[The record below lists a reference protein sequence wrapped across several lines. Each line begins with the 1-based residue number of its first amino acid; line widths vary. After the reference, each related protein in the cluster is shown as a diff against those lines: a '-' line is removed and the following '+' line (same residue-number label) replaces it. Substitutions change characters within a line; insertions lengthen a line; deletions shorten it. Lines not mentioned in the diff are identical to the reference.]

1 MFIPVNDGLYEC
13 FGDGARKPGRL
24 LRSRVEREDFMKV
37 TAEKSSAKGSARN
50 TKLKR
55 DAELQG
61 IDFGP
66 VAGHLAHYMRRLLKS
81 FKYHF
86 KTSVGDLDVQASDV
100 GALFVIGLNPGLSP
114 SQLAPAVSLDA
125 AQVTGMLNSFELKGW
140 IARRVSSADGRARS
154 LHLTRLGEH
163 LVAQLRP
170 IVLEADRTFVEG
182 ILTKQEAQQLTTLL
196 AKLIV
201 GRQA

>member
-1 MFIPVNDGLYEC
+1 
-13 FGDGARKPGRL
+13 
-24 LRSRVEREDFMKV
+24 MKM
-37 TAEKSSAKGSARN
+37 TAGKSSAKGAARHA
-50 TKLKR
+50 KLRK
-55 DAELQG
+55 DPELQA

-114 SQLAPAVSLDA
+114 SQLATAVSLDA
-125 AQVTGMLNSFELKGW
+125 AQVTGMLNTCELKGW

-154 LHLTRLGEH
+154 LHLTPAGKN

-170 IVLEADRTFVEG
+170 LVVEADHTFVEG
-182 ILTKQEAQQLTTLL
+182 ILTKQETQQLTSLL
-196 AKLIV
+196 AKLLV
-201 GRQA
+201 GRRA

>member
-1 MFIPVNDGLYEC
+1 
-13 FGDGARKPGRL
+13 
-24 LRSRVEREDFMKV
+24 MKV
-37 TAEKSSAKGSARN
+37 TAEKSSAKGSARDA
-50 TKLKR
+50 KLRR
-55 DAELQG
+55 DADLQG

-66 VAGHLAHYMRRLLKS
+66 VTGHLAHYMRRLLKS

-86 KTSVGDLDVQASDV
+86 KASVGDLDVQASDV

-125 AQVTGMLNSFELKGW
+125 AQVTGLLNAFELKGW

-154 LHLTRLGEH
+154 LHLTRIGEK

-170 IVLEADRTFVEG
+170 MVGEIDRTFIEG
-182 ILTKQEAQQLTTLL
+182 ILTKQEAQQLTSLL
-196 AKLIV
+196 AKLLA
-201 GRQA
+201 GRRA

>member
-1 MFIPVNDGLYEC
+1 M
-13 FGDGARKPGRL
+13 
-24 LRSRVEREDFMKV
+24 
-37 TAEKSSAKGSARN
+37 TAEKSAAKESARQP
-50 TKLKR
+50 KSRK
-55 DAELQG
+55 DAELPD

-86 KTSVGDLDVQASDV
+86 RTSVGELDVQASDV

-125 AQVTGMLNSFELKGW
+125 AQVTGMLNTFELKGW
-140 IARRVSSADGRARS
+140 IARRVSSLDGRARS
-154 LHLTRLGEH
+154 LHLTRAGEN

-170 IVLEADRTFVEG
+170 LVVEADRTFVDG
-182 ILTKQEAQQLTTLL
+182 ILTKQEAQQLTKLL

>member
-1 MFIPVNDGLYEC
+1 
-13 FGDGARKPGRL
+13 
-24 LRSRVEREDFMKV
+24 MKV

>member
-1 MFIPVNDGLYEC
+1 
-13 FGDGARKPGRL
+13 
-24 LRSRVEREDFMKV
+24 MKV
-37 TAEKSSAKGSARN
+37 TAEKNSPKGSARN
-50 TKLKR
+50 ANLKR
-55 DAELQG
+55 DVELQG

-86 KTSVGDLDVQASDV
+86 KTSVVDLDVQASDV

-114 SQLAPAVSLDA
+114 SQLAPAVSLEP

-140 IARRVSSADGRARS
+140 IARRVSSADGRSRS
-154 LHLTRLGEH
+154 LHLTRVGEK

-170 IVLEADRTFVEG
+170 IVVEADRTFVEG
-182 ILTKQEAQQLTTLL
+182 ILTKQETQQLTTLL
-196 AKLIV
+196 AKLLA

>member
-1 MFIPVNDGLYEC
+1 M
-13 FGDGARKPGRL
+13 
-24 LRSRVEREDFMKV
+24 
-37 TAEKSSAKGSARN
+37 TAGKSSAKGSARQA
-50 TKLKR
+50 KAKW
-55 DAELQG
+55 DAELQE

-114 SQLAPAVSLDA
+114 SQLAPAVSLEA
-125 AQVTGMLNSFELKGW
+125 AQVTGMLNAFELKGW

-154 LHLTRLGEH
+154 LHLTRAGEN

-170 IVLEADRTFVEG
+170 IVAEANRTFVEG
-182 ILTKQEAQQLTTLL
+182 ILTKQEAQQLTSLL
-196 AKLIV
+196 AKLIA

>member
-1 MFIPVNDGLYEC
+1 
-13 FGDGARKPGRL
+13 
-24 LRSRVEREDFMKV
+24 MKV
-37 TAEKSSAKGSARN
+37 TAERSSAKGSARQA
-50 TKLKR
+50 KLKR
-55 DAELQG
+55 EADLQG

-86 KTSVGDLDVQASDV
+86 KSSVGDLDVQASDV

-125 AQVTGMLNSFELKGW
+125 AQVTGMLNAFELKGW

-154 LHLTRLGEH
+154 LHLTRVGEK

-170 IVLEADRTFVEG
+170 MVVEADRTFVEG
-182 ILTKQEAQQLTTLL
+182 ILTKQEAQQLTSLL
-196 AKLIV
+196 AKLIA

>member
-1 MFIPVNDGLYEC
+1 
-13 FGDGARKPGRL
+13 
-24 LRSRVEREDFMKV
+24 MKL
-37 TAEKSSAKGSARN
+37 TAGKSSAKASARHA
-50 TKLKR
+50 KLKR
-55 DAELQG
+55 DAEEQG
-61 IDFGP
+61 INFGP

-86 KTSVGDLDVQASDV
+86 KASVGDLDVQASDV

-140 IARRVSSADGRARS
+140 IARRVSSSDGRARS
-154 LHLTRLGEH
+154 LHLSRVGEK

-170 IVLEADRTFVEG
+170 VVVEADHTFVDG
-182 ILTKQEAQQLTTLL
+182 ILTKQEAQQLTSLL
-196 AKLIV
+196 AKLLA

>member
-1 MFIPVNDGLYEC
+1 M
-13 FGDGARKPGRL
+13 
-24 LRSRVEREDFMKV
+24 
-37 TAEKSSAKGSARN
+37 TAEKSSAKGSARRARLR
-50 TKLKR
+50 K
-55 DAELQG
+55 DPEAQE

-125 AQVTGMLNSFELKGW
+125 AQVTGMLNAFELKGW

-154 LHLTRLGEH
+154 LHLTRVGEN

-170 IVLEADRTFVEG
+170 LV
-182 ILTKQEAQQLTTLL
+182 
-196 AKLIV
+196 
-201 GRQA
+201 

>member
-1 MFIPVNDGLYEC
+1 
-13 FGDGARKPGRL
+13 
-24 LRSRVEREDFMKV
+24 MKM
-37 TAEKSSAKGSARN
+37 TAEKSSAKASARHA
-50 TKLKR
+50 KLRKDTER
-55 DAELQG
+55 QE

-86 KTSVGDLDVQASDV
+86 KASVGDLDVQASDV
-100 GALFVIGLNPGLSP
+100 GALFVIALNPGLSP

-125 AQVTGMLNSFELKGW
+125 AQVTGMLNTFELKGW
-140 IARRVSSADGRARS
+140 IARRVSNADGRARS
-154 LHLTRLGEH
+154 LHLTRAGEN

-170 IVLEADRTFVEG
+170 VVVEADRTFVEG
-182 ILTKQEAQQLTTLL
+182 ILTKQEAQQLTSLL
-196 AKLIV
+196 AKLIA

>member
-1 MFIPVNDGLYEC
+1 
-13 FGDGARKPGRL
+13 
-24 LRSRVEREDFMKV
+24 MKV
-37 TAEKSSAKGSARN
+37 TAEKSSAKRSARN
-50 TKLKR
+50 AKLKR
-55 DAELQG
+55 DTDLQG

-114 SQLAPAVSLDA
+114 SQLAPAVSLEA
-125 AQVTGMLNSFELKGW
+125 AQVTGMLNAFELQGW

-154 LHLTRLGEH
+154 LHLTPAGKD
-163 LVAQLRP
+163 LVAKLRP
-170 IVLEADRTFVEG
+170 IVVEADRTFVEG
-182 ILTKQEAQQLTTLL
+182 ILTKQEAQQLTSLL
-196 AKLIV
+196 AKLIA

>member
-1 MFIPVNDGLYEC
+1 
-13 FGDGARKPGRL
+13 
-24 LRSRVEREDFMKV
+24 MKM
-37 TAEKSSAKGSARN
+37 TAGKSSAKESASQAKSRPG
-50 TKLKR
+50 
-55 DAELQG
+55 AEPQE

-66 VAGHLAHYMRRLLKS
+66 VTGHLAHYMRRLLKS

-114 SQLAPAVSLDA
+114 SQLAPAVSLEA
-125 AQVTGMLNSFELKGW
+125 AQVTGMLNTFELKGW

-154 LHLTRLGEH
+154 LHLTAAGKN

-170 IVLEADRTFVEG
+170 LVVEADHTFVEG
-182 ILTKQEAQQLTTLL
+182 ILTKQEAQQLTSLL
-196 AKLIV
+196 AKLLV
-201 GRQA
+201 GRKA

>member
-1 MFIPVNDGLYEC
+1 
-13 FGDGARKPGRL
+13 
-24 LRSRVEREDFMKV
+24 MKV
-37 TAEKSSAKGSARN
+37 TAEKSSAKRSARN
-50 TKLKR
+50 AKLKR
-55 DAELQG
+55 DTDLQG

-114 SQLAPAVSLDA
+114 SQLAPAISLEA
-125 AQVTGMLNSFELKGW
+125 AQVTGMLNAFELKGW

-154 LHLTRLGEH
+154 LHLTRVGEK

-170 IVLEADRTFVEG
+170 MVVEADRTFVEG
-182 ILTKQEAQQLTTLL
+182 ILSKQEAQQLTALL
-196 AKLIV
+196 AKLLA